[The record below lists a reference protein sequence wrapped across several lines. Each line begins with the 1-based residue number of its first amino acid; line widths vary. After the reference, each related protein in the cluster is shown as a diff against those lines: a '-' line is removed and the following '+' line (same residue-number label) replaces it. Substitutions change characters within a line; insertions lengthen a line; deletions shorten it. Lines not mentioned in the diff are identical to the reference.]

1 MNGFVA
7 AFRDRVST
15 ASSEPGMSAGPL
27 YSVEDAMAGSVPI
40 RVYRPT
46 SEIAPL
52 LCYLHGAGFIAGDL
66 DSHDQIC
73 RLLASRIGA
82 VVVAADYRLAPE
94 HPFPAPVEDA
104 FSAVEWILDH
114 AGQLGAD
121 RTRWAVAGDSAG
133 GTLAAA
139 VAQHWRD
146 RPHSPVMQALICP
159 ALEFA
164 DFDLPSHRAYAEGDG
179 FTTAIMRQ
187 MADLYLG
194 GTIDRRDP
202 LVSPA
207 RAESLTGLAPAV
219 IISAELDPLRDDGE
233 MYGRRLVEAGV
244 PVMSFRQLQMV
255 HYGVLWCR
263 AALEIAPGFNIVVGA
278 LSRALHHSSP

>member
-15 ASSEPGMSAGPL
+15 ASSEPGMGAGPL

-146 RPHSPVMQALICP
+146 RSHSPVMQALICP

-164 DFDLPSHRAYAEGDG
+164 DFDLPSHRAYVEGDG

>member
-15 ASSEPGMSAGPL
+15 ASAEPGMSAGPL

-164 DFDLPSHRAYAEGDG
+164 DFDLPSHRAYVEGDG